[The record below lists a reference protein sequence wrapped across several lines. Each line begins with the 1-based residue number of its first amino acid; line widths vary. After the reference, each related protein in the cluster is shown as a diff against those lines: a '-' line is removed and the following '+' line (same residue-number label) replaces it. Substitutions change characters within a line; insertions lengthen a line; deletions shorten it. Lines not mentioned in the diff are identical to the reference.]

1 MPADRSRLQCGARVL
16 AVALV
21 SALHAVAEGQPAA
34 EPDAPVV
41 APAEQQ
47 PAPAPTPTPTPT
59 PAPTPAPRRVQR
71 EAVLLPASPTAPSA
85 PSEEPDVALEEE
97 RFGHGEPAL
106 RLSVG
111 VAGLLTVIGSEG
123 ELNTPLIASL
133 DAELSLSPAFG
144 LGLRAAI
151 GLTDP
156 APGLGFLGALLSHWA
171 EQDLY
176 VAAALGV
183 AAPVERVGDGLRG
196 LSVQAEVGQLW
207 RLGPRWS
214 LNLAPHFEL
223 VTPLLGEYG
232 DVVTV
237 GFGLVLV
244 ATWR

>member
-1 MPADRSRLQCGARVL
+1 MPAAPGGGEA
-16 AVALV
+16 
-21 SALHAVAEGQPAA
+21 PAA
-34 EPDAPVV
+34 SV
-41 APAEQQ
+41 
-47 PAPAPTPTPTPT
+47 
-59 PAPTPAPRRVQR
+59 
-71 EAVLLPASPTAPSA
+71 
-85 PSEEPDVALEEE
+85 EED
-97 RFGHGEPAL
+97 RFGHGELAL

-111 VAGLLTVIGSEG
+111 VAGVLTVVGSQG
-123 ELNTPLIASL
+123 ELNTPIIASL
-133 DAELSLSPAFG
+133 DAELSVHAQYG
-144 LGLRAAI
+144 VGLRAAMW
-151 GLTDP
+151 LTDP
-156 APGLGFLGALLSHWA
+156 TPGLGFLGALLSHWA

-183 AAPVERVGDGLRG
+183 AAPVERIDAGLRG

-223 VTPLLGEYG
+223 VTPLLGSYS